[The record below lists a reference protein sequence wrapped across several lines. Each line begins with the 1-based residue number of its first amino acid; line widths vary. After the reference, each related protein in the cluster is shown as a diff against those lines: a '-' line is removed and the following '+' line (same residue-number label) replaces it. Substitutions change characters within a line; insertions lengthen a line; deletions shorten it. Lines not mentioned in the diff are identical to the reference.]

1 VTAPAATEPA
11 GTAAAPSLTS
21 VADVISAMQAV
32 IRPLPAS
39 DGVACFTR
47 LYLTVTQDV
56 AKRLATSTFAN
67 PTFLAELDVVFARL
81 YFEAVDAARHD
92 PRQIPPAWAPLFEA
106 RARKRIAPLQFA
118 LAGMNAHINRDLPVA
133 LVSCCHHAGI
143 TLAEDTPEHA
153 DYLEIN
159 RLLAT
164 VERQI
169 KGDYLNGWLHTLDRL
184 VHRVH
189 RLDDVVAMWDV
200 TQARNAAWTNAEA
213 LWALRDRPDLFRRY
227 LQTLDHTVGLASRG
241 LLTPADTWLGKIG
254 RLRRR

>member
-1 VTAPAATEPA
+1 MTAPAATEPA
-11 GTAAAPSLTS
+11 APQSLTS
-21 VADVISAMQAV
+21 VGDVISAMQAV
-32 IRPLPAS
+32 IRPLPPS
-39 DGVACFTR
+39 DGVACFAR
-47 LYLTVTQDV
+47 LYLAVTQDV
-56 AKRLATSTFAN
+56 ERQLATATFAN
-67 PTFLAELDVVFARL
+67 PAFLTRLDVVFARL

-92 PRQIPPAWAPLFEA
+92 PRRIPPAWAPLFEA

-143 TLAEDTPEHA
+143 TLAENTPEHA
-153 DYLEIN
+153 DYLEVN

-169 KGDYLNGWLHTLDRL
+169 KSDYLSGRLQTLDRL

-189 RLDDVVAMWDV
+189 RLDDVVAMWDI

-213 LWALRDRPDLFRRY
+213 LWALRDRPGLFRRY
-227 LQTLDHTVGLASRG
+227 LQTLDHTVGLAGRG
-241 LLTPADTWLGKIG
+241 LLTPADTWLRRLG
-254 RLRRR
+254 RTLARR